1 MSTGINRLDFA
12 SLLEQLDKDGVLTAY
27 STTDNAQLYARGV
40 SFNTEN
46 NTIEIE
52 FSHSKEEA
60 TTVQRIMDTCNVI
73 NGNIQVRLQGFDM
86 DWDIDQ
92 LEDKVYSFYRRGK
105 FHL

>member
-1 MSTGINRLDFA
+1 MSTGMNRLDFA
-12 SLLEQLDKDGVLTAY
+12 SLLEQLNKDGILTAY
-27 STTDNAQLYARGV
+27 SINEQVYARGV
-40 SFNTEN
+40 SFNSEN

-52 FSHSKEEA
+52 FSYSKEEA

>member
-12 SLLEQLDKDGVLTAY
+12 SLLEQLDKDGILTVH
-27 STTDNAQLYARGV
+27 SSEQLYAKGV
-40 SFNTEN
+40 SFNSEN

-52 FSHSKEEA
+52 FSHNKEEA

-92 LEDKVYSFYRRGK
+92 LEDKMYSFYRRGK

>member
-1 MSTGINRLDFA
+1 MSMGMNRLDFA
-12 SLLEQLDKDGVLTAY
+12 SLLEQLDKDGILTAY
-27 STTDNAQLYARGV
+27 SNNNEQVYTKGV
-40 SFNTEN
+40 SFNSEN

-52 FSHSKEEA
+52 FSHNKEEA

>member
-1 MSTGINRLDFA
+1 MSMGMNRLDFA
-12 SLLEQLDKDGVLTAY
+12 SLLEQLDKDGILTAY
-27 STTDNAQLYARGV
+27 SNNNEQVYARGV
-40 SFNTEN
+40 SFNSEN

-52 FSHSKEEA
+52 FSHNKEEA

-92 LEDKVYSFYRRGK
+92 LEDNVYSFYRRGK

>member
-1 MSTGINRLDFA
+1 MGMGMNRLDFA
-12 SLLEQLDKDGVLTAY
+12 SLLEQLDKDGILTAY
-27 STTDNAQLYARGV
+27 SNNNEQVYTKGV
-40 SFNTEN
+40 SFNSEN

-52 FSHSKEEA
+52 FSHNKEEA

>member
-1 MSTGINRLDFA
+1 MSKGMSRLDFA
-12 SLLEQLDKDGVLTAY
+12 SLLEQLDKDGILTAY
-27 STTDNAQLYARGV
+27 SNNNEQVNAKGV
-40 SFNTEN
+40 SFNSEN

-52 FSHSKEEA
+52 FSHNKEEA
-60 TTVQRIMDTCNVI
+60 TTVQRIMDICNVI
-73 NGNIQVRLQGFDM
+73 NQVRLQGFDM

>member
-1 MSTGINRLDFA
+1 MSTGMSRLDFA
-12 SLLEQLDKDGVLTAY
+12 SLLEQLDKDGVLTVH
-27 STTDNAQLYARGV
+27 SSNDNEQLYAKGV
-40 SFNTEN
+40 SFNSEN

-52 FSHSKEEA
+52 FSHNKEEA

-92 LEDKVYSFYRRGK
+92 LEDKVYYFYRRGK

>member
-1 MSTGINRLDFA
+1 MSAGINRLDFA
-12 SLLEQLDKDGVLTAY
+12 SLLEQLDKDGILTVH
-27 STTDNAQLYARGV
+27 SSIDNEYVYARGV
-40 SFNTEN
+40 SFNSEN

-52 FSHSKEEA
+52 FSHNKEEA